1 MNGVY
6 AVFWREMII
15 MRRRVKRMLASYAVS
30 PTLFLIAFGWGVGQS
45 VSLEGEDY
53 MTYMIPGLLALSS
66 MSQSFSLAQDL
77 NIARFYWM
85 TFEEFQTA
93 PVSAGAIVAGEI
105 LSGMVRGV
113 LAAAVIAVLAVSAG
127 VRLHWSGWL
136 FIGLLLNTLVFAAA
150 AVMAAMA
157 VKSHADQSF
166 LNSFIIVPMSFLCGT
181 FFPLERLPVWA
192 KWIVNALPLT
202 HGSAIIRAAALGRDV
217 PLVSAFVMVLYA
229 AAFVYGASVLVR
241 RAGD

>member
-1 MNGVY
+1 VNGVM

-15 MRRRVKRMLASYAVS
+15 LRRRIKRMLASYAIS
-30 PTLFLIAFGWGVGQS
+30 PTLFLIAFGWGVGRDL
-45 VSLEGEDY
+45 SLDGVDY
-53 MTYMIPGLLALSS
+53 ITFMIPGLLALSS

-93 PVSAGAIVAGEI
+93 PIKPWSIVMGEI
-105 LSGMVRGV
+105 MSGMVRGLLSTV
-113 LAAAVIAVLAVSAG
+113 VIGILAALAGANIN
-127 VRLHWSGWL
+127 WSL
-136 FIGLLLNTLVFAAA
+136 ALLIGLLLNTLIFSAA

-181 FFPLERLPVWA
+181 FFPLDRLPVWA
-192 KWIVNALPLT
+192 KAVVQVLPLT
-202 HGSAIIRAAALGRDV
+202 HGAEIIRAAALDRSL
-217 PLVSAFVMVLYA
+217 PLISLAVMILYA
-229 AAFVYGASVLVR
+229 AIFVCGATFLVK

>member
-1 MNGVY
+1 VNGVY

-15 MRRRVKRMLASYAVS
+15 MRRRLKRMVASYAVS
-30 PTLFLIAFGWGVGQS
+30 PTLFLIAFGWGVGRS
-45 VSLEGEDY
+45 VSLDGVDY
-53 MTYMIPGLLALSS
+53 MTFMIPGLLALSS

-93 PVSAGAIVAGEI
+93 PIGAGAIVTGEI
-105 LSGMVRGV
+105 LSGMVRGC
-113 LAAAVIAVLAVSAG
+113 LAAAVIAVLAAAAG

-136 FIGLLLNTLVFAAA
+136 FAGLFLNTLVFAAA

-157 VKSHADQSF
+157 VKSHADQAF

-192 KWIVNALPLT
+192 QWLVNALPLT
-202 HGSAIIRAAALGRDV
+202 HGAAIIRAAALDREP
-217 PLVSAFVMVLYA
+217 PLVSAVVMVLYA
-229 AAFVYGASVLVR
+229 AVFIYGASVLVR
-241 RAGD
+241 RAGE